1 MKEEGEEKHLV
12 NGSGLSDI
20 PVTYTVC
27 SPQRE
32 TQTVQHAA
40 ERRDDGKRER
50 RQTGETM
57 GGEGGD
63 DAGERDV
70 RGER

>member
-1 MKEEGEEKHLV
+1 MV

-27 SPQRE
+27 GPQRE

-57 GGEGGD
+57 GEEGGDGGD